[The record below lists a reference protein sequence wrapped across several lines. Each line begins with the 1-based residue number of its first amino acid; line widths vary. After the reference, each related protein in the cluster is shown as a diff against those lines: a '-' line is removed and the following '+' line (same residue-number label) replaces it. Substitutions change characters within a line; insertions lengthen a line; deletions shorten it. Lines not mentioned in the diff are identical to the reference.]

1 MSIPNTSLKRN
12 RAMQTFNNSAIIYT
26 PIQAVFVT
34 NHSTNA
40 AM

>member
-12 RAMQTFNNSAIIYT
+12 RAVQTFNSDIIYT